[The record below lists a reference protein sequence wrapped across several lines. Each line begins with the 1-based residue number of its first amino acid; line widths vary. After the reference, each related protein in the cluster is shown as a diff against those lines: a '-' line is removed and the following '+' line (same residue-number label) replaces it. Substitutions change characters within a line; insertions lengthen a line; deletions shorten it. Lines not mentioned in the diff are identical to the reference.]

1 LEITDVI
8 ARDVNVRERRET
20 NISSLLKKE
29 LVELSMLLATDGQS
43 RISTRHI
50 KEDTIMGQWC
60 AKCHFSEQTGEYMS
74 CSQQCPVFGKCFEE
88 LANYCVQEFLKSK
101 EGKTLQFKLFKERC
115 AIMPQYN
122 EFDFI
127 SNINKRFG
135 TIYHAER
142 QEKKYKITWETW
154 FEDDDG
160 KRYDERTSETFIT
173 HDAMY
178 KRLFDK
184 EFAIKEK

>member
-43 RISTRHI
+43 RISMRHI
-50 KEDTIMGQWC
+50 KEDNTMGQWC

-74 CSQQCPVFGKCFEE
+74 CSQKCPVFGKCFEE

-101 EGKTLQFKLFKERC
+101 EGKKLQFTLFKERC
-115 AIMPQYN
+115 AIMPQYD
-122 EFDFI
+122 EFDFE

-135 TIYHAER
+135 VVYHAER

-173 HDAMY
+173 HEVMY
-178 KRLFDK
+178 KRLFEK
-184 EFAIKEK
+184 EFIIKEK